1 MKNVEKI
8 KRMYVALWAEMH
20 AEHRRKWEEC
30 VRFVLPASVQ
40 EKCLASTSVEVS
52 HEEVC
57 EEWNKRGLKPSLVA
71 REVHESFKGI
81 PFSRAHLWVAVRT
94 VEGDEVV
101 PFTERYWKVNI
112 EGGDL
117 WL

>member
-1 MKNVEKI
+1 VEKI

-20 AEHRRKWEEC
+20 KIRRCEWEEC

-40 EKCLASTSVEVS
+40 EKCLASTDVEVS